1 MRRSI
6 VSAILFVVAGFSYL
20 IAAIKGSI
28 PLYYV
33 FGILLLLFG
42 GLYIKR
48 AFSERKKEIARKLE
62 LEKQK
67 NLKKIKPVKI
77 NKDKINKEKPSK
89 GKKEK

>member
-6 VSAILFVVAGFSYL
+6 VSAILFIVAGISYL
-20 IAAIKGSI
+20 ISAIKGNI
-28 PLYYV
+28 PLYYI

-48 AFSERKKEIARKLE
+48 AFSEREKEIERKLE

-67 NLKKIKPVKI
+67 NLKKIKRVKI